1 MWTIERITN
10 LCIDYCRKCGVT
22 FNSPV
27 IINGRLTRTLGRC
40 FYMRTGEAWKPTK
53 IEISRQLLETSTDE
67 SIEAVIAHECA
78 HYVACAVTHEN
89 HGHDSTFRFYCEKIG
104 TSNDTAVYEDLQRT
118 KTNEEIY
125 KYTLYCSECG
135 KFVGGRS
142 RASRIIKEP
151 WNYYTKCCD
160 AELKIIKNW

>member
-10 LCIDYCRKCGVT
+10 LCIDYCKKCGVT

-40 FYMRTGEAWKPTK
+40 FYMRTGETWKPTK

-142 RASRIIKEP
+142 RASCIIKEP

-160 AELKIIKNW
+160 AELKVVKNW

>member
-40 FYMRTGEAWKPTK
+40 FYMRTGEVWKPTK

-104 TSNDTAVYEDLQRT
+104 TSNNTAVYEDLQRT

-142 RASRIIKEP
+142 RASCIIKEP
-151 WNYYTKCCD
+151 WNYYTECCD
-160 AELKIIKNW
+160 AELKVVKNW